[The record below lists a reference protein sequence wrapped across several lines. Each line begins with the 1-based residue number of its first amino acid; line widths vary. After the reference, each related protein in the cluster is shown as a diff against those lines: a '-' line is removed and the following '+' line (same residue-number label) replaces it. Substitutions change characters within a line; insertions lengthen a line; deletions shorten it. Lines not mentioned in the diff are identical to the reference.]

1 MLIFSFSFHFLLL
14 LLITNILNKEDP
26 STFSNYFQIKQKH
39 LDANFFIDFDKSII
53 KSKAKLYFEALNDGE
68 LIILDSRAL
77 KIISIIDPDTGYEL
91 KYEYDTHFSLPSL
104 GTPLKIYKE
113 YNKGDYISI
122 LMNYET
128 TKEGGGAQWLKPE
141 MTEGKNHP
149 YMFTQ
154 LETILCRELI
164 PIQDTPNAKI
174 TVSIGLTVKK
184 PLRALYSGL
193 FQSSID
199 NGETQTFFYEQKI
212 PIPSYL
218 IAVAA
223 GHIEERIINDRV
235 KIYAEPE
242 IVDIAKTEF
251 SDTGKFV
258 EIGESYTIPYE
269 WGEYNILVLPKS
281 FPYGGMENPS
291 LTFVT
296 PSLLA
301 GDKSLVNVIAHE
313 ISHSWSGNLVT
324 MSSWKDFWLNEGFTD
339 FIERKIIQL
348 LYDEDTS
355 KLQAIF
361 GENSMIND
369 INNLGSSKSTSSL
382 SPFIIGRHPDDIYSN
397 IPYEKGF
404 NFLYRTQ
411 NIINREAGKDED
423 YFKLILQ
430 SYFKK
435 YKYQAIDNN
444 KWRTHLEEK
453 IKEKFPEKK
462 SDEIIKEIDYD
473 YWVYTPGIP
482 KYKNDFN
489 NSHVIDANKYVKE
502 FFDGNYSESFKDT
515 FMKWDSNKKLYYL
528 LQIHTNEKGTQ
539 LPDKGFKFLGE
550 TLNLKEGYNS
560 EINQEFFSIM
570 LDNKRLDY
578 KNDLIKFLEKY
589 GRMKYLRP
597 LYRGWGAID
606 KSGAY
611 ACFEKNKNWYHPTA
625 VRLIEMDFKKLN

>member
-1 MLIFSFSFHFLLL
+1 MLIFSFSFNFLLL

-39 LDANFFIDFDKSII
+39 LDAHFNIDFDNSII
-53 KSKAKLYFEALNDGE
+53 KSKAKLYFEALKDGE

-77 KIISIIDPDTGYEL
+77 KIISIIDPDTGNEL

-113 YNKGDYISI
+113 YNKGDYTSI
-122 LMNYET
+122 LINYET
-128 TKEGGGAQWLKPE
+128 TKEGGGVQWLKPE
-141 MTEGKNHP
+141 MTEGKKYP

-199 NGETQTFFYEQKI
+199 NGDTQTFFYEQKI

-281 FPYGGMENPS
+281 FPYGGMENPT

-369 INNLGSSKSTSSL
+369 INNMGSSKSTSSL
-382 SPFIIGRHPDDIYSN
+382 SPFIIGRHPDDIYST

-411 NIINREAGKDED
+411 NIINREAQSD

-430 SYFKK
+430 SYFEK
-435 YKYQAIDNN
+435 YKYQAIDNS
-444 KWRTHLEEK
+444 KWKEHLEAK
-453 IKEKFPEKK
+453 IKEKFTEEKK
-462 SDEIIKEIDYD
+462 YNEIIKEIDYD

-502 FFDGNYSESFKDT
+502 FFDGTYEESFKDI
-515 FMKWDSNKKLYYL
+515 FKKWGSNKKLYYL

-560 EINQEFFSIM
+560 EINQEFFLIM

-578 KNDLIKFLEKY
+578 KNELINFLEKY